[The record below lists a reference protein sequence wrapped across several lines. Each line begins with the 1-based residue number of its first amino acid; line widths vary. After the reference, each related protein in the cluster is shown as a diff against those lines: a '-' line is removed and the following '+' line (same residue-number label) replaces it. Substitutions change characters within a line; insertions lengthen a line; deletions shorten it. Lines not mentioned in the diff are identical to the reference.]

1 MSLIRTNRGWLV
13 NPFNTSNLYENNIQ
27 KLFSDVFGDQ
37 EVSRTDQVYTPRVDI
52 KESEDSIII
61 ETDFPGFKKD
71 EITIDI
77 SPEAVELAAEHKEE
91 IKEENEEKEE
101 TEENNEKILRHE
113 RYAQKFYRKFSLPCP
128 IDTEKINTSFVDGT
142 LKLEIAK
149 QLNTG
154 RRRITL

>member
-1 MSLIRTNRGWLV
+1 MSLIRTNRGWLY
-13 NPFNTSNLYENNIQ
+13 NPFNTSALYENRIQ

-37 EVSRTDQVYTPRVDI
+37 EVSHTDQVYSPRVDI

-91 IKEENEEKEE
+91 IKEEKEE
-101 TEENNEKILRHE
+101 NGEKILRRE
-113 RYAQKFYRKFSLPCP
+113 RYAQKFHRKFSLPYP

-142 LKLEIAK
+142 LKLEIGK

-154 RRRITL
+154 KRRVTL

>member
-13 NPFNTSNLYENNIQ
+13 NPFNTSTLYENSIQ

-37 EVSRTDQVYTPRVDI
+37 EVSRTDQVYTPRIDI
-52 KESEDSIII
+52 KESKDSIII
-61 ETDFPGFKKD
+61 ETDFPGFHKD

-91 IKEENEEKEE
+91 IKEENEE
-101 TEENNEKILRHE
+101 NNEKIIRHE

>member
-1 MSLIRTNRGWLV
+1 MSLIRTNRGWLY
-13 NPFNTSNLYENNIQ
+13 NPFNTSTLYENRIQ

-37 EVSRTDQVYTPRVDI
+37 EVLHTDQVYSPRVDI

-91 IKEENEEKEE
+91 IKEEKEE
-101 TEENNEKILRHE
+101 NGEKILRRE
-113 RYAQKFYRKFSLPCP
+113 RYAQKFHRKFSLPYP

-142 LKLEIAK
+142 LKLEIGK

-154 RRRITL
+154 KRRVTL